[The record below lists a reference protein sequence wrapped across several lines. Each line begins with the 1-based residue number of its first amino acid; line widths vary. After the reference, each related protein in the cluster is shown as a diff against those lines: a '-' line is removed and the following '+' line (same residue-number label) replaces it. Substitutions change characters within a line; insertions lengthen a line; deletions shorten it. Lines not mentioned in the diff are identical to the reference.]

1 MIPKPTSVIFHQLA
15 SVSTRREPVNSRA
28 RGLRGGTHWE
38 TLSFI
43 SGKKKTKVHIRKAY
57 PSGPF
62 ESDRGVGMVARV
74 EGGEVREGVL
84 KGSGEEGSD
93 NTVKSRLHSTA

>member
-1 MIPKPTSVIFHQLA
+1 MIPKHTSVIFHQLA
-15 SVSTRREPVNSRA
+15 SVSSRREPVNSRA
-28 RGLRGGTHWE
+28 RGLRGGTLGDAVLH
-38 TLSFI
+38 L
-43 SGKKKTKVHIRKAY
+43 GKKKTKVHIRKAY

-93 NTVKSRLHSTA
+93 NTVRSRLHSTA